1 MAEAAMGVIDVSMGG
16 QLRCTCGETEARKGP
31 SCPGSHRD
39 SGRARINVQIQSG
52 FCGCKQ
58 QKWALFALLSKRL
71 YHQTEGEFRMEGAQE
86 KQTGPSED
94 ATGASWRARETQ

>member
-1 MAEAAMGVIDVSMGG
+1 MAKAAMGVIDVSMGG
-16 QLRCTCGETEARKGP
+16 QLRCACGETEARKGP

-39 SGRARINVQIQSG
+39 SGRARIHIQLQSG

-58 QKWALFALLSKRL
+58 QKRALFALISKRL
-71 YHQTEGEFRMEGAQE
+71 HHQTEGEFTMDRAQE

-94 ATGASWRARETQ
+94 ATRASWRARETQ